1 MKTIAFA
8 LSALALVL
16 TTQSAQACL
25 GEAQIIT
32 KVASAT
38 TVSPGVCLVKIQPAT
53 FFNESLVCPLDYATV
68 VEAGVLVSAETCPAV
83 DAPFSGIVVLKA
95 DGTVALD

>member
-8 LSALALVL
+8 VVAFSVAAFS
-16 TTQSAQACL
+16 QSASACL

-32 KVASAT
+32 KVASSSA
-38 TVSPGVCLVKIQPAT
+38 VSAETCLVKIQPAS

-68 VEAGVLVSAETCPAV
+68 VETGILVSASTCPAS
-83 DAPFSGIVVLKA
+83 DAAISGIVVLRA
-95 DGTVALD
+95 DGSLVLE